1 MVKRRI
7 TGGVA
12 SALVA
17 LGAIA
22 CNAIGG
28 ISEHEAASGGTAG
41 AAPSGAGGSIVRG
54 SGGSA
59 VTGAGGNVAQG
70 RGGRDDAGGTGGA
83 PPPIPEGG
91 MGPIDGS
98 GGLTGL
104 GGSPPMPVGGEGG
117 VGPVPCVSGT
127 RACQGNIVVECD
139 GSGEWIALPIADQ
152 CGGATP
158 ACSGAGTCAA
168 LRLRSGSI
176 ETFGV
181 TDPPPATSKY
191 VLREQTL
198 LTMPRVCS
206 ATYCVTGGIR
216 P

>member
-1 MVKRRI
+1 MIKRGL

-17 LGAIA
+17 LCAIA

-28 ISEHEAASGGTAG
+28 ISEHDAASGGTAG

-54 SGGSA
+54 SGGSV
-59 VTGAGGNVAQG
+59 VTGAGGKTSQ
-70 RGGRDDAGGTGGA
+70 GGRDGSGGEGGG
-83 PPPIPEGG
+83 PSPINPEGG
-91 MGPIDGS
+91 AGPIDGS
-98 GGLTGL
+98 GGVTGL
-104 GGSPPMPVGGEGG
+104 GGAPPMPAGGEGG
-117 VGPVPCVSGT
+117 VGPELCVSGT

-181 TDPPPATSKY
+181 TQSPATTSKY
-191 VLREQTL
+191 VLKEQTL
-198 LTMPRVCS
+198 LTMPRACS
-206 ATYCVTGGIR
+206 TTYCVTGGIR

>member
-1 MVKRRI
+1 MVKRRLK
-7 TGGVA
+7 GGVA

-17 LGAIA
+17 LYAIA

-41 AAPSGAGGSIVRG
+41 AAPSGSGGSIVRG
-54 SGGSA
+54 SGGS
-59 VTGAGGNVAQG
+59 VVMGAGGKTTQ
-70 RGGRDDAGGTGGA
+70 GGR
-83 PPPIPEGG
+83 
-91 MGPIDGS
+91 DGS
-98 GGLTGL
+98 GGEGGGPSPMNPEGGAGPMPDGTGGVTGL
-104 GGSPPMPVGGEGG
+104 GGSPPMPAGGEGG
-117 VGPVPCVSGT
+117 VGPVCVNGT
-127 RACQGNIVVECD
+127 RACQGNVVVECD

-152 CGGATP
+152 CGGSTP

-181 TDPPPATSKY
+181 TEPPPATSKY

-198 LTMPRVCS
+198 LTMPRACS
-206 ATYCVTGGIR
+206 ATYCVTGGMR